1 MDHFF
6 SLTLLL
12 STTSLYSKNLDN
24 LIEPECFDTQNLQN
38 KRCCTD
44 FRTVGG
50 KCQECVGFFGLEC
63 SKPCPEGYH
72 GKKCREKC
80 QCKLCDSY
88 SGECVNATTEALNNV
103 EDKHDKEKF
112 WTIIVGILCGVI
124 ILLIVVLLTVISYKR
139 KLPISRPYQQE
150 HITTDTVSMDYASVE
165 NNTYLECN
173 LTENTEI
180 LIDGPNQN
188 QLEENKT
195 KETGSGHY
203 FSVNQDPNP
212 NADIW
217 KSIKETVKKNRERKS
232 MLQLLTQKNLPQNTN
247 ERLSYISVVEDQL
260 SSANK
265 PVD

>member
-1 MDHFF
+1 M
-6 SLTLLL
+6 
-12 STTSLYSKNLDN
+12 
-24 LIEPECFDTQNLQN
+24 
-38 KRCCTD
+38 
-44 FRTVGG
+44 
-50 KCQECVGFFGLEC
+50 
-63 SKPCPEGYH
+63 
-72 GKKCREKC
+72 
-80 QCKLCDSY
+80 
-88 SGECVNATTEALNNV
+88 
-103 EDKHDKEKF
+103 
-112 WTIIVGILCGVI
+112 
-124 ILLIVVLLTVISYKR
+124 
-139 KLPISRPYQQE
+139 PISGPYQQE

-232 MLQLLTQKNLPQNTN
+232 MLQLLTRKNLPQNTN
-247 ERLSYISVVEDQL
+247 ERFSYISVVEDQL